1 MEVSIDPIDDACREE
16 VRRLKIRLSLV
27 IRLYGWRL
35 HLKISF

>member
-1 MEVSIDPIDDACREE
+1 MEASIDPIDACREE

-27 IRLYGWRL
+27 IRLYGCHL